1 MCKKNYTDGMAKY
14 IKSVSYRT
22 SFFSKP
28 SFKSSYIDS
37 FLESFSD
44 SPYKERK
51 LTQYECQMIDIDTI
65 AAELDIALVDLMDQ
79 KVYVFN
85 DVSIAGRKADVF
97 VCHYY
102 IYVYIEI
109 PGEVKKK
116 EEIIKEDKLIEDLT
130 PVLGLHVLENVQVQQ
145 RSCIVRHSVNIPAD
159 EFPKTKV
166 LDLEA
171 FPKMYPDEL
180 SVGRYSDSEEEND
193 NTITL
198 TRDVA
203 KGENEIDNKFYL
215 KFNITSTV
223 SSINDNSKEML
234 VRALKESA
242 RCFSNK
248 L

>member
-1 MCKKNYTDGMAKY
+1 MAKY

-37 FLESFSD
+37 FLTSFSD

-65 AAELDIALVDLMDQ
+65 AADLDIALVDLMDQ

-109 PGEVKKK
+109 PEGVNKK
-116 EEIIKEDKLIEDLT
+116 EEIIEENKLTEDLT
-130 PVLGLHVLENVQVQQ
+130 LVLGLNVLENVQVQ
-145 RSCIVRHSVNIPAD
+145 RESCIVRHAVNVSVED
-159 EFPKTKV
+159 FLETKI
-166 LDLEA
+166 LDLRA

-180 SVGRYSDSEEEND
+180 SVGRYSDSEKEND

-203 KGENEIDNKFYL
+203 KGENEIDNKYYL
-215 KFNITSTV
+215 QFNITSTV
-223 SSINDNSKEML
+223 SSTNDKFKEMF

-242 RCFSNK
+242 RCFSDK